1 MFGRK
6 KKRKEPLPWYR
17 ARNYKG
23 NLTEAEKRELD
34 SFRHRESEGGE
45 HPSASYGDLPEEVQS
60 YLSKIEIE
68 RYDLIQENLVS
79 RCFLLSGVGLFL
91 LLNHFGWISLK
102 YDSTEVFLVGVFLLL
117 APWVYYPVKWRK
129 NADQF
134 SEHDGIRTEWE
145 LNYIVNKK
153 MSDTSS
159 I

>member
-17 ARNYKG
+17 ARNYNG

-68 RYDLIQENLVS
+68 YYDLIQQTLVG
-79 RCFLLSGVGLFL
+79 RCLLLSGVGLFL

-102 YDSTEVFLVGVFLLL
+102 YDSTEVFLAGL
-117 APWVYYPVKWRK
+117 
-129 NADQF
+129 F
-134 SEHDGIRTEWE
+134 SE
-145 LNYIVNKK
+145 
-153 MSDTSS
+153 
-159 I
+159 